1 MAFVMNKKKK
11 KKEFKAMYQQ
21 NLALNI
27 TKKSD
32 LYSQFS
38 DHAAIAAAVKA
49 MPIVETKPFP
59 WKVVAIAGGTTAAV
73 AGTGV
78 IIKNK
83 VERKLKTL
91 GGALYDSIR

>member
-27 TKKSD
+27 TEKSD

-59 WKVVAIAGGTTAAV
+59 WKIVAIVGGTTAAV

-78 IIKNK
+78 IVKNK
-83 VERKLKTL
+83 VKPKLKTT
-91 GGALYDSIR
+91 GGALS